1 VTTPSHRAS
10 RRSSPPTWIAR
21 APEAAVLGLVAL
33 SLAASATV
41 SLGIHRPWTT
51 LPLALVV
58 GWLLW
63 RAVPPI
69 AVAGLAARRAALWVV
84 GGAAAWTVLGIALSS
99 QYIVVSRDP
108 GFLALSGIW
117 LIDHPSTD
125 IPSLGG
131 VEAAATQANVIP
143 DAWEAWN
150 IYGDVIQPQGA
161 KALPALLSVGG
172 WLAGVHGVL
181 AFNAIVGGVG
191 VLAVFA
197 LARRMMKPAAAAA
210 SAGAFA
216 LTVSHIGLSRSPYSE
231 PLTLLLIVA
240 AVSWAWRGLSTR
252 RHGPMIAAG
261 IASGATALV
270 RIDGAAYAVG
280 VLMGIGLAAVA
291 RSPKAR
297 RLLPSFIVP
306 QVLVLAAGYA
316 SLYRWSHAYLAR
328 LGDQAL
334 VVGAVYCAGLAV
346 VVIVALVWGPRRH
359 ARTAAWVGRHR
370 THVASI
376 AGWGTAAAVAVLASR
391 PLWMVARRGTESD
404 TDTFANSVVEAFQR
418 LADLPIDPSRTYGE
432 STLTWMS
439 YYYTW
444 PLMALAAVGLGVLA
458 YRAVHGNAEGFAFLG
473 AVAAP
478 TAMYVVTPEII
489 PDQLW
494 AIRRFEPITMPGL
507 AIAAGVGAWWVAA
520 RIVERWPAWDLRAPA
535 WAGFAMLALPMTTWI
550 SVKPGDEYPVAPAVY
565 VWSIEQY
572 GALGISAELCD
583 VIDGRPVVLA
593 GRSQYFGTIRVMCDV
608 PEVLALVDPEPE
620 ALAQM
625 AQIWGEAPIVLTQDP
640 ALVGA
645 AADAPPIIDA
655 LMYRGEYA
663 LQHMPR
669 VNARET
675 VTWYAGIVQ
684 PDGSVEP
691 VAPTSP

>member
-1 VTTPSHRAS
+1 MTTPLHRA
-10 RRSSPPTWIAR
+10 AR
-21 APEAAVLGLVAL
+21 PDRLPAWLAKAPEAAVIGLVAL
-33 SLAASATV
+33 TLAASATV
-41 SLGIHRPWTT
+41 SFGVHRPWIT
-51 LPLALVV
+51 LPLAVV
-58 GWLLW
+58 LGWLLW
-63 RAVPPI
+63 RAVPPL
-69 AVAGLAARRAALWVV
+69 ADAGLAARRAAYWVV
-84 GGAAAWTVLGIALSS
+84 GGVATWVLLGIGLSS
-99 QYIVVSRDP
+99 QYVIVSRDP
-108 GFLALSGIW
+108 GFLALTGIW
-117 LIDHPSTD
+117 LTDHPSTD

-131 VEAAATQANVIP
+131 VEAAATQSNVIP

-197 LARRMMKPAAAAA
+197 LARRMMTPAAAAV

-216 LTVSHIGLSRSPYSE
+216 LTVSHIGLSRSPYTE

-240 AVSWAWRGLSTR
+240 SVLWAWRGLAER

-280 VLMGIGLAAVA
+280 VLLGIGVAIVA

-297 RLLPSFIVP
+297 TLLPSFIVP
-306 QVLVLAAGYA
+306 QVLMLAAGYA
-316 SLYRWSHAYLAR
+316 SLYRWANAYLLR
-328 LGDQAL
+328 LGDQAVTIG
-334 VVGAVYCAGLAV
+334 VVYTAGLAV
-346 VVIVALVWGPRRH
+346 VAFLALVWGPRRH
-359 ARTAAWVGRHR
+359 ARTSRWVERHGA
-370 THVASI
+370 VAGAI
-376 AGWGTAAAVAVLASR
+376 AGWGTTAAVVALASR
-391 PLWMVARRGTESD
+391 PLWMIARRGTESE
-404 TDTFANSVVEAFQR
+404 TDQFANSVVEAFQR
-418 LADLPIDPSRTYGE
+418 IAGLPSDPARTYGE

-444 PLMALAAVGLGVLA
+444 PVMAFAAVGLGVLA
-458 YRAVHGNAEGFAFLG
+458 YRAVRGNAEGFAFLG

-478 TAMYVVTPEII
+478 TAMYVFNPEII

-507 AIAAGVGAWWVAA
+507 AIAAGVGAWWLAERV
-520 RIVERWPAWDLRAPA
+520 VERWPDWDLRAPA

-550 SVKPGDEYPVAPAVY
+550 SIKPGDEYPVAPAVY
-565 VWSIEQY
+565 VWNIEQFR
-572 GALGISAELCD
+572 ALDVSTDLCD

-593 GRSQYFGTIRVMCDV
+593 GKSQYFGTIRIMCDV

-625 AQIWGEAPIVLTQDP
+625 AEIWGEAPVVLTQDP
-640 ALVGA
+640 ALVGGDEA
-645 AADAPPIIDA
+645 TVPIVDTII
-655 LMYRGEYA
+655 YRGQYA

-669 VNARET
+669 VNSKEQSL
-675 VTWYAGIVQ
+675 WYAGVVQ

-691 VAPTSP
+691 VVPTSP